1 MKKFLCTCGL
11 LAVMLALAA
20 GIYYLFW
27 YSGKKDLG
35 DVGTLVRNFCQE
47 SAKEWKV

>member
-11 LAVMLALAA
+11 VAVILALAA

-35 DVGTLVRNFCQE
+35 EMGVLVKNQVENLGKIRL
-47 SAKEWKV
+47 